1 MKLYNEKELIAVTKK
16 KKNPSKI
23 AKILN
28 CNLLAAIPPFDP
40 IIH

>member
-1 MKLYNEKELIAVTKK
+1 MKLNNEKELIAVTK

>member
-1 MKLYNEKELIAVTKK
+1 MKLYNEKELIAVT

-40 IIH
+40 IIY